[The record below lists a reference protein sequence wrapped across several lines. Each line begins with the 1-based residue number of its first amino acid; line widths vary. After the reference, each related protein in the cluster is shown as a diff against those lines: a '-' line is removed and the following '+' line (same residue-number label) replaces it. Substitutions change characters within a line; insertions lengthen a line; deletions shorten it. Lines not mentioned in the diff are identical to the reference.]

1 MSCVHTHPD
10 RVTHTQTHSRVAGS
24 DIKHI
29 HVPTSSH
36 THIYSE
42 PTDSREAGS
51 SVQLKL
57 IYKPSTYRLMTTINP
72 RRINT
77 CTAGQLPAGFIKGG
91 YIGSGVCILVHT
103 QSGVKQGLQE
113 QPRANKQEENSLITS
128 GCAGGREGTMEGG
141 QAGGGGDFPHGASN
155 VSSSCMCARGWSSGL
170 CCTELHTSINLI
182 LSLNPNTD
190 PPPPCLS

>member
-57 IYKPSTYRLMTTINP
+57 IHKPSTYRLMTTINP

-103 QSGVKQGLQE
+103 VWSEARATGTTKGKQT
-113 QPRANKQEENSLITS
+113 R
-128 GCAGGREGTMEGG
+128 GCAPGTQVHEV
-141 QAGGGGDFPHGASN
+141 A
-155 VSSSCMCARGWSSGL
+155 
-170 CCTELHTSINLI
+170 
-182 LSLNPNTD
+182 
-190 PPPPCLS
+190 